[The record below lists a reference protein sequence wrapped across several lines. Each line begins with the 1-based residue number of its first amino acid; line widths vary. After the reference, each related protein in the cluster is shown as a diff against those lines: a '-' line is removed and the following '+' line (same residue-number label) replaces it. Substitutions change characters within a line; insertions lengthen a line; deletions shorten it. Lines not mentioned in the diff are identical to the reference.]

1 MSAVLFAGIT
11 SLKVLKLTRTFSGF
25 IGGILTGGGD
35 GADFFLTGALSVT
48 VLTFTFFFFTTFL
61 NDDQLMLPFCTFSVS
76 IYFLQSNKLAK
87 IVTFKFYEHLGN
99 GKFVF

>member
-61 NDDQLMLPFCTFSVS
+61 NDDQLMLPFCTFSVQF
-76 IYFLQSNKLAK
+76 IFFNPTNWQK
-87 IVTFKFYEHLGN
+87 
-99 GKFVF
+99 